1 MSIESYWENVSG
13 AKLRQGDYIF
23 NCPVP
28 VFAEQFP
35 EQKSEIEINVD
46 IDFYDL
52 IVVTQSCDLEQN
64 KIRLVAMCP
73 IYQLEN
79 YEQFN
84 HEFAKKG
91 RWEEVRKG
99 RIEGLYLLSSPINPE
114 NNRECLVVDFR
125 EIYSLPYEF
134 LTKHADSLETRWCL
148 RSPYLEHFSQAFA
161 RFFMRVGLPSNI
173 PPFK

>member
-1 MSIESYWENVSG
+1 VENKSYWEKSSSR
-13 AKLRQGDYIF
+13 ALWQGDYIF

-35 EQKSEIEINVD
+35 EHTGEVNIGVD

-52 IVVTQSCDLEQN
+52 IIVTQSCDLEQN
-64 KIRLVAMCP
+64 KVRLVAMCP
-73 IYQLEN
+73 IYSLEN
-79 YEQFN
+79 YEQINPDFTR
-84 HEFAKKG
+84 KG

-99 RIEGLYLLSSPINPE
+99 RIENLFLLSSPTKPE
-114 NNRECLVVDFR
+114 NNRESLVVDFR
-125 EIYSLPYEF
+125 EIYSLPFEF
-134 LTKHADSLETRWCL
+134 LTKHAESLEIRWRL

-161 RFFMRVGLPSNI
+161 RFFMRVGLPANI